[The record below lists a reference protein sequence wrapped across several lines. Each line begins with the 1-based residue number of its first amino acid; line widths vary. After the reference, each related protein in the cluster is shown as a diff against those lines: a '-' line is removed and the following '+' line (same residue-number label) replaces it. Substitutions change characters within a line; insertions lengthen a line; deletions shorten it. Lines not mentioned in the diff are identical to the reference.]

1 MLKKKISRY
10 NPSIIFRNNLIMA
23 QYRDNRDDF
32 EDEEDG
38 YDRPSKSQIKREL
51 QALQD
56 LGKEMT
62 KLGADTLNRI
72 PLPEDVREAIDEYA
86 KMKSFGA
93 QRRQLQLI
101 GKRMNGLDPEKV
113 RAAIDMATGESRAA
127 VAAHHRA
134 ERLRDK
140 LIADDAALTDFIKD
154 FPEVNVQSLRQL
166 IRSAR
171 KEAQMGKPPKSAREL
186 YRLIHPMVSP
196 EVTLEKEDNQENE

>member
-1 MLKKKISRY
+1 
-10 NPSIIFRNNLIMA
+10 MA

-72 PLPEDVREAIDEYA
+72 PLPDDVREAIDEYA

-113 RAAIDMATGESRAA
+113 RAAIDMAMGESRAA

-154 FPEVNVQSLRQL
+154 FPDVNVQSLRQL

-171 KEAQMGKPPKSAREL
+171 KEALMGKPPKSAREL

-196 EVTLEKEDNQENE
+196 EVTLGKEDNQENE

>member
-1 MLKKKISRY
+1 
-10 NPSIIFRNNLIMA
+10 MA
-23 QYRDNRDDF
+23 QYLDTREEFD
-32 EDEEDG
+32 DEEDG

-62 KLGADTLNRI
+62 KLGAETLNRI

-86 KMKSFGA
+86 KMRSFGA

-101 GKRMNGLDPEKV
+101 GKRMNGLDPQKV
-113 RAAIDMATGESRAA
+113 REAIDMATGESRAA

-140 LIADDAALTDFIKD
+140 LIAEDAALTDFIKD
-154 FPEVNVQSLRQL
+154 FPEVDVQTIRQT
-166 IRSAR
+166 IRAAG
-171 KEAQMGKPPKSAREL
+171 KEAQLNKPPKSAREL
-186 YRLIHPMVSP
+186 YRLIHQLVKP
-196 EVTLEKEDNQENE
+196 EVVLEKESDE

>member
-1 MLKKKISRY
+1 MA
-10 NPSIIFRNNLIMA
+10 RN
-23 QYRDNRDDF
+23 RDLREDSDEDDF
-32 EDEEDG
+32 EDE

-62 KLGADTLNRI
+62 KLGAETLNRI

-101 GKRMNGLDPEKV
+101 GKRMNGLDPERV
-113 RAAIDMATGESRAA
+113 RQAIDLATGESRAA
-127 VAAHHRA
+127 VAAHHKA

-140 LIADDAALTDFIKD
+140 LLAEDAFLTEFIQTYPSLD
-154 FPEVNVQSLRQL
+154 VQSLRQT

-171 KEAQMGKPPKSAREL
+171 REAATGKPPKSAREL
-186 YRLIHPMVSP
+186 YRIIYPLVSP
-196 EVTLEKEDNQENE
+196 NMDLAKPAEETDTDY

>member
-1 MLKKKISRY
+1 
-10 NPSIIFRNNLIMA
+10 MA
-23 QYRDNRDDF
+23 QYRDNREDEF
-32 EDEEDG
+32 EDEEE

-62 KLGADTLNRI
+62 KLGAETLNKI

-86 KMKSFGA
+86 KMRSFGA

-101 GKRMNGLDPEKV
+101 GKRMNGLDPVKV
-113 RAAIDMATGESRAA
+113 RAAIDMATGESKAA

-140 LIADDAALTDFIKD
+140 LIAEDAFLTDFIKE
-154 FPEVNVQSLRQL
+154 FPDVNVQSVRQI
-166 IRSAR
+166 IRAAR
-171 KEAQMGKPPKSAREL
+171 KEAQLNKPPKSAREL
-186 YRLIHPMVSP
+186 YRLIHQLVKP
-196 EVTLEKEDNQENE
+196 EVVLEKETEE

>member
-1 MLKKKISRY
+1 
-10 NPSIIFRNNLIMA
+10 MA
-23 QYRDNRDDF
+23 QYQDNREDEL
-32 EDEEDG
+32 EDEEG
-38 YDRPSKSQIKREL
+38 WDRPSKSQIKREL

-62 KLGADTLNRI
+62 KLGAETLNKI

-113 RAAIDMATGESRAA
+113 RTAIDIATGESRAA

-140 LIADDAALTDFIKD
+140 LIAEDSALTDFIKE
-154 FPEVNVQSLRQL
+154 FPQVDVQGLRQL
-166 IRSAR
+166 IRAAR
-171 KEAQMGKPPKSAREL
+171 KEAQTGKPPKSAREL
-186 YRLIHPMVSP
+186 YRLIHPMVSAS
-196 EVTLEKEDNQENE
+196 VTLEKEAEVETTEDVNYA

>member
-1 MLKKKISRY
+1 MV
-10 NPSIIFRNNLIMA
+10 
-23 QYRDNRDDF
+23 QHRDNQEDDF
-32 EDEEDG
+32 EDEDEG

-51 QALQD
+51 LALQD

-62 KLGADTLNRI
+62 KLGAETLNKI
-72 PLPEDVREAIDEYA
+72 PLPNGVREAIDEYA

-101 GKRMNGLDPEKV
+101 GKRMNGLDPQKV

-140 LIADDAALTDFIKD
+140 LIAEDSALTDFIKE
-154 FPEVNVQSLRQL
+154 FPDTDVQALRQL

-171 KEAQMGKPPKSAREL
+171 KEAQLGKPPKSSREL

-196 EVTLEKEDNQENE
+196 EVVLEKDSQNNDE

>member
-1 MLKKKISRY
+1 
-10 NPSIIFRNNLIMA
+10 MA
-23 QYRDNRDDF
+23 QYQDNLEDDF
-32 EDEEDG
+32 EDDG

-62 KLGADTLNRI
+62 KLGAETLNKI
-72 PLPEDVREAIDEYA
+72 PLPADVREAIDEYA

-101 GKRMNGLDPEKV
+101 GKRMNGLDPQKV
-113 RAAIDMATGESRAA
+113 RAAIDIATGESRAA

-140 LIADDAALTDFIKD
+140 LIAEDAALTDFIK
-154 FPEVNVQSLRQL
+154 ELCNYIIVTN
-166 IRSAR
+166 
-171 KEAQMGKPPKSAREL
+171 AREDQAA
-186 YRLIHPMVSP
+186 IGH
-196 EVTLEKEDNQENE
+196 

>member
-1 MLKKKISRY
+1 
-10 NPSIIFRNNLIMA
+10 MA
-23 QYRDNRDDF
+23 QYQDNR
-32 EDEEDG
+32 EDELEDEDG
-38 YDRPSKSQIKREL
+38 WDRPSKSQIKREL

-62 KLGADTLNRI
+62 KLGAETLNKI
-72 PLPEDVREAIDEYA
+72 ALPDDVREAIDEYA

-113 RAAIDMATGESRAA
+113 RAAIDIATGESRAA

-140 LIADDAALTDFIKD
+140 LIAEDSALTDFVKE
-154 FPEVNVQSLRQL
+154 FPQVNVQTVRQL
-166 IRSAR
+166 IRAAR
-171 KEAQMGKPPKSAREL
+171 KEAQTGKPPKSAREL

-196 EVTLEKEDNQENE
+196 AVTLEKETEEETN

>member
-1 MLKKKISRY
+1 
-10 NPSIIFRNNLIMA
+10 MA
-23 QYRDNRDDF
+23 QYRDNREDDF
-32 EDEEDG
+32 EDEDE

-62 KLGADTLNRI
+62 KLGAETLNKI
-72 PLPEDVREAIDEYA
+72 PLPDDVREAIDEYA
-86 KMKSFGA
+86 KMRSFGA

-113 RAAIDMATGESRAA
+113 RAAIDIATGESRAA

-140 LIADDAALTDFIKD
+140 LIAEDAALTDFIKD
-154 FPEVNVQSLRQL
+154 FPDVNVQAVRQL

-171 KEAQMGKPPKSAREL
+171 KEAQLGKPPKSAREL

-196 EVTLEKEDNQENE
+196 EVTLEKEDDENQTN

>member
-1 MLKKKISRY
+1 
-10 NPSIIFRNNLIMA
+10 MA
-23 QYRDNRDDF
+23 RNRDLREDNDEDDF
-32 EDEEDG
+32 DDE

-62 KLGADTLNRI
+62 KLGAETLNRI
-72 PLPEDVREAIDEYA
+72 PLPDDVREAIDEYA

-101 GKRMNGLDPEKV
+101 GKRMNGLDPERV
-113 RAAIDMATGESRAA
+113 RQAIDLATGESRAA
-127 VAAHHRA
+127 VAAHHKA

-140 LIADDAALTDFIKD
+140 LLAEDAFLTDFIQTYPTVD
-154 FPEVNVQSLRQL
+154 VQSLRQT

-171 KEAQMGKPPKSAREL
+171 REAATGKPPKSAAAWP
-186 YRLIHPMVSP
+186 IWCA
-196 EVTLEKEDNQENE
+196 T

>member
-1 MLKKKISRY
+1 MARY
-10 NPSIIFRNNLIMA
+10 DET
-23 QYRDNRDDF
+23 QEDF
-32 EDEEDG
+32 EEDEC

-62 KLGADTLNRI
+62 KLGAETLNRI

-113 RAAIDMATGESRAA
+113 RAAIA

-140 LIADDAALTDFIKD
+140 LIAEDAALTDFIKD
-154 FPEVNVQSLRQL
+154 FPEVDVQALRQL

-171 KEAQMGKPPKSAREL
+171 KEAQLGKPPKSSREL

-196 EVTLEKEDNQENE
+196 EVTLEKTEDNE

>member
-1 MLKKKISRY
+1 
-10 NPSIIFRNNLIMA
+10 MA
-23 QYRDNRDDF
+23 QYQDTREEFD
-32 EDEEDG
+32 DEEDG

-62 KLGADTLNRI
+62 KLGAETLNRI

-86 KMKSFGA
+86 KMRSFGA

-101 GKRMNGLDPEKV
+101 GKRMNGVDPQKV
-113 RAAIDMATGESRAA
+113 REAIDMATGESPAA

-140 LIADDAALTDFIKD
+140 LIAEDAALTDFIKD
-154 FPEVNVQSLRQL
+154 FPEVDVQTLRQT
-166 IRSAR
+166 IRAAR
-171 KEAQMGKPPKSAREL
+171 KEAQLNKPPKSAREL
-186 YRLIHPMVSP
+186 YRLIHQLVKP
-196 EVTLEKEDNQENE
+196 EVVLEKETEE